1 MATSPIRVCLRRMEC
16 GHTSWQCDYH
26 GRRVLFY
33 PRHVLCSGRAVT
45 QLTTVIL
52 LLARR
57 SHGLRRF
64 ATLLAGN
71 AAALSDGRADIDI
84 KSTRCT
90 LTLFI
95 TQLRF
100 YLLPVRI

>member
-1 MATSPIRVCLRRMEC
+1 MEC

>member
-1 MATSPIRVCLRRMEC
+1 MAML
-16 GHTSWQCDYH
+16 DYH

-33 PRHVLCSGRAVT
+33 PVMSLCSGSAVT
-45 QLTTVIL
+45 QLTAVIL
-52 LLARR
+52 LLAGAVMVCGFTTFVGWQR
-57 SHGLRRF
+57 GG
-64 ATLLAGN
+64 AN
-71 AAALSDGRADIDI
+71 SDGRADVDI

-100 YLLPVRI
+100 YLLPVCI